1 MANLAAIDKELL
13 EEVCVF
19 LKPFDR
25 AIAELSEEEKP
36 TMHKVIPIRQLLLN
50 HCDLKYADSDELKE
64 LKFFVVPLIPKP
76 ALTPTSELDNYM
88 SLEIQFREDDD
99 VLFFWKENT
108 ELFPMLSS
116 MIVFKN
122 MNLSSN
128 PLIIVSVLLVL
139 VLNLAFTDAAGL
151 INDDSMTKSTESD
164 EILLNKQDVEK
175 AAAHKFIS
183 RPSRR
188 QHLRFGVLGK
198 RYSYGYLGRRS
209 DEAQTDSNLADWLY
223 EVRERRA
230 GRPQYGI
237 LG

>member
-1 MANLAAIDKELL
+1 
-13 EEVCVF
+13 
-19 LKPFDR
+19 
-25 AIAELSEEEKP
+25 
-36 TMHKVIPIRQLLLN
+36 
-50 HCDLKYADSDELKE
+50 
-64 LKFFVVPLIPKP
+64 
-76 ALTPTSELDNYM
+76 
-88 SLEIQFREDDD
+88 
-99 VLFFWKENT
+99 
-108 ELFPMLSS
+108 
-116 MIVFKN
+116 
-122 MNLSSN
+122 
-128 PLIIVSVLLVL
+128 
-139 VLNLAFTDAAGL
+139 
-151 INDDSMTKSTESD
+151 MTKSTESD

>member
-1 MANLAAIDKELL
+1 MIDKSKPITSNYLL
-13 EEVCVF
+13 TRCF
-19 LKPFDR
+19 N
-25 AIAELSEEEKP
+25 
-36 TMHKVIPIRQLLLN
+36 Q
-50 HCDLKYADSDELKE
+50 
-64 LKFFVVPLIPKP
+64 VPLIPKP
-76 ALTPTSELDNYM
+76 ALTPTSELDNDM
-88 SLEIQFREDDD
+88 SLEIQLREDDD

-116 MIVFKN
+116 MGFT
-122 MNLSSN
+122 LSENRLQFISR
-128 PLIIVSVLLVL
+128 LSM
-139 VLNLAFTDAAGL
+139 FSGYDAAGL

>member
-1 MANLAAIDKELL
+1 MIDKSKPITSNYLL
-13 EEVCVF
+13 TRCF
-19 LKPFDR
+19 N
-25 AIAELSEEEKP
+25 
-36 TMHKVIPIRQLLLN
+36 Q
-50 HCDLKYADSDELKE
+50 
-64 LKFFVVPLIPKP
+64 VPLIPKS

-88 SLEIQFREDDD
+88 SLEIQLREDDD
-99 VLFFWKENT
+99 VLFFWKGNT

-116 MIVFKN
+116 MIILNVKN
-122 MNLSSN
+122 IYLHIYNIFLFEPEPGPDQN
-128 PLIIVSVLLVL
+128 
-139 VLNLAFTDAAGL
+139 AAGL